1 MGPRYVRRSGRRLEL
16 LVGVLSFVLVL
27 MVATLPLAF
36 ALIASVAFVSRLARA
51 QERHAVALV
60 SATVLLMTLLVELS
74 LRAIPKDVGP
84 QYFRPHEVLGGHE
97 FDDGIVN
104 YRPDERLEGFEIP
117 YGGFANLSRLVTGV
131 RPRVVDLYTDGLG
144 FRNRRD
150 YEGQAFVLFG
160 DSFVAGTSNTQD
172 TILSE
177 VLTNTHGIPVYN
189 AAYPAGEIKDYVAR
203 LHLVE
208 KIHGADFGAIIV
220 VFEGNDFRCASA
232 HRFASRLR
240 AHEVPGLRLVA
251 ARRTR
256 TAPAEYLLRLHAP
269 AGTGPLDP
277 LPRSYAR
284 PGGCV

>member
-36 ALIASVAFVSRLARA
+36 ALIASVAFVSLLARA

-104 YRPDERLEGFEIP
+104 YRPNERLEGFEIP
-117 YGGFANLSRLVTGV
+117 YGGLANLSRLVTSV
-131 RPRVVDLYTDGLG
+131 EPRVVDFYTDGLG

-160 DSFVAGTSNTQD
+160 VRTAHPPDRARVPRLQRGCLRRPCSRSQGLPGATTQP
-172 TILSE
+172 T
-177 VLTNTHGIPVYN
+177 
-189 AAYPAGEIKDYVAR
+189 
-203 LHLVE
+203 
-208 KIHGADFGAIIV
+208 
-220 VFEGNDFRCASA
+220 
-232 HRFASRLR
+232 RFAVSWL
-240 AHEVPGLRLVA
+240 
-251 ARRTR
+251 
-256 TAPAEYLLRLHAP
+256 
-269 AGTGPLDP
+269 
-277 LPRSYAR
+277 SQ
-284 PGGCV
+284 